1 MQEMVGPANLVE
13 EADHGSLVLR
23 AKVNHVELQVVPA
36 AVYAVLAGGVPVQLW
51 AVFISSTKQSTAPF
65 GISTEWKQTQERSE
79 WKLLILQNE
88 T

>member
-1 MQEMVGPANLVE
+1 MPPAPHHKLIAAITPIQMYLHVKE
-13 EADHGSLVLR
+13 LTFF
-23 AKVNHVELQVVPA
+23 KVPLPKVP
-36 AVYAVLAGGVPVQLW
+36 GGVPVQLW

>member
-1 MQEMVGPANLVE
+1 MYLHVKELTFF
-13 EADHGSLVLR
+13 
-23 AKVNHVELQVVPA
+23 KVPLPKVP
-36 AVYAVLAGGVPVQLW
+36 GGVPVQLW

-65 GISTEWKQTQERSE
+65 DISTEWKQTQERSE